1 MKKVILMPCSAI
13 IITMAVPAVSLA
25 AEKLPIGD
33 AFKQGIISIKIT
45 GIDNGERVELK
56 AKRQS
61 EKPII
66 ISIGKGKTDIAGKVT
81 IYTDKELSI
90 DLSIKDEGS
99 IILPQTGNQRIKSG
113 SMTVSMSPKK

>member
-1 MKKVILMPCSAI
+1 MKKVILMLCSAI

-25 AEKLPIGD
+25 AEILPIGD
-33 AFKQGIISIKIT
+33 AFKQGIISITIT
-45 GIDNGERVELK
+45 GMDNGERVELK

-61 EKPII
+61 EIPII

-81 IYTDKELSI
+81 VYTDKELSI
-90 DLSIKDEGS
+90 DLYIKDEGS
-99 IILPQTGNQRIKSG
+99 IILPQTGNQRITSG